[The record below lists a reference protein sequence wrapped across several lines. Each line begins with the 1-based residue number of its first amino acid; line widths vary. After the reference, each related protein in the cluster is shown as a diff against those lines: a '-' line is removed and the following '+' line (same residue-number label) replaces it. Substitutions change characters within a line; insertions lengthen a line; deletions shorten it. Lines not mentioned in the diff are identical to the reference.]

1 MIPATR
7 RIALLLAGACLGGA
21 VHAQTPPSGAAT
33 VVAVPPLSTPDD
45 KRTSAGQTLSI
56 AWQASR
62 LIADDLR
69 TTSEVMPLPPSQ
81 KDYYSY
87 PEVTAPTFSRWRSV
101 GAKMLVTG
109 FVQARSDGRVTFG
122 CYVYDVD
129 KGREVGRK
137 GFVVAPEEWRRA
149 AHKCSG
155 LAYTAVTGAPGI
167 FDSRIVYVAQ
177 SGSGTAKVERIS
189 IVDSDGTNQRFLTN
203 GEAQVLSPRLSPKA
217 ARVTYVSYVGGKPQ
231 VRMMD
236 SATGTE
242 QLLAPGDAI
251 SFAPRFS
258 PDGTRILFSMMLGPN
273 SDIYVVGA
281 GGGMPQRLT
290 TSPGVDTDASFS
302 PDGTKIVF
310 ESDRGG
316 SQQLYVMNADGS
328 NERRLTFGGGWYAS
342 PEWSPD
348 GEWIAFTRRG
358 SDGRR
363 IGIIKTD
370 GTGEHVLTTGP
381 GDESPSWAPSSR
393 ELIFQ
398 RDIAGISNLYRVSLD
413 GSQPRSVSV
422 PQGGS
427 DPDWSGVMD

>member
-1 MIPATR
+1 MIPASR
-7 RIALLLAGACLGGA
+7 RIAALFAGACLGTA
-21 VHAQTPPSGAAT
+21 AYAQQPSTAAAT
-33 VVAVPPLSTPDD
+33 VVAVPPLSTSDD
-45 KRTSAGQTLSI
+45 KPTSAGSTLSI
-56 AWQASR
+56 AWKSSQ

-69 TTSEVMPLPPSQ
+69 TTSEVVPLPPAQ

-87 PEVTAPTFSRWRSV
+87 PEVTAPTFSRWRSI

-122 CYVYDVD
+122 CYVYDVT
-129 KGREVGRK
+129 KGREVSRK
-137 GFVVAPEEWRRA
+137 GYVIAPEEWRRA

-155 LAYTAVTGAPGI
+155 LAYTAVTGAPGL
-167 FDSRIVYVAQ
+167 FDSRITYVAKNGGGATRV
-177 SGSGTAKVERIS
+177 SRVAVM
-189 IVDSDGTNQRFLTN
+189 DSDGTNQRFLTN
-203 GEAQVLSPRLSPKA
+203 GEAQVLSPRLSPRA
-217 ARVTYVSYVGGKPQ
+217 GRIAYVSYAGGKPQ
-231 VRMMD
+231 VRVMD
-236 SATGTE
+236 ATNGTE
-242 QLLAPGDAI
+242 RPLVPGDAM

-258 PDGTRILFSMMLGPN
+258 PDGTRILFSMMLGSN

-281 GGGMPQRLT
+281 GGGIPQRLT

-302 PDGTKIVF
+302 PDGSKIVF

-348 GEWIAFTRRG
+348 GQWIAFTRRG

-363 IGIIKTD
+363 IGLINAD
-370 GTGEHVLTTGP
+370 GTGERVLTTGP
-381 GDESPSWAPSSR
+381 GDEGPSWAPSSR
-393 ELIFQ
+393 ELIFE
-398 RDIAGISNLYRVSLD
+398 RELAGVSSLYRVSVD
-413 GSQPRSVSV
+413 GSQPRRVSV